1 MNLINNEQ
9 KMLDILFAKRNKSYG
24 AYAIRSAYGST
35 VFRSLFIVA
44 FTVASSIGLATW
56 LKDNHRTDHETGQIV
71 LPDST
76 IVTICELKDP
86 EEMLAQKKETKTTES
101 GGKKTNDMS
110 TKINDNAVD
119 STKQVVN
126 TDPVN
131 TGTSTIGD
139 PGPSTPSLTG
149 GGGTGTTT
157 SGGGGTGG
165 DPQTFVD
172 ENPEFEGGHAA
183 LLAFVRKNLVYP
195 SAAVEVG
202 KQGTVYAKFV
212 VDETGKVSNI
222 FLQNNL
228 GCGLDDE
235 AMRVLKMIPKF
246 KSPGKMQGKAVKT
259 YYQIPIKFKLG

>member
-1 MNLINNEQ
+1 MSFINNEQ
-9 KMLDILFAKRNKSYG
+9 KMLDILFAKRNRSYG

-35 VFRSLFIVA
+35 VFRSLFIVMI
-44 FTVASSIGLATW
+44 TVATSAGLAHW
-56 LKDNHRTDHETGQIV
+56 LKGNHGAAHEIGQVIDQDSMRVVPFDIKKDEV
-71 LPDST
+71 L
-76 IVTICELKDP
+76 
-86 EEMLAQKKETKTTES
+86 AAKKEETKTEAS
-101 GGKKTNDMS
+101 SAKKTDALS
-110 TKINDNAVD
+110 TKINDHATD
-119 STKQVVN
+119 SVKQVVN
-126 TDPVN
+126 NDPVG
-131 TGTSTIGD
+131 TGTTTIGD
-139 PGPSTPSLTG
+139 PGPTTTSLT

-157 SGGGGTGG
+157 GGGGSGD

-195 SAAVEVG
+195 SAAVELG

>member
-56 LKDNHRTDHETGQIV
+56 LKGNHAAAHEIGQLPIQDSIRVVPYDAKKDPELASNRQETKHETGG
-71 LPDST
+71 
-76 IVTICELKDP
+76 
-86 EEMLAQKKETKTTES
+86 A
-101 GGKKTNDMS
+101 KKTDGVS
-110 TKINDNAVD
+110 TNIDNHAND
-119 STKQVVN
+119 STKQALN
-126 TDPVN
+126 SDPVV
-131 TGTSTIGD
+131 TTTSTIGD

-149 GGGTGTTT
+149 GGTATTAS
-157 SGGGGTGG
+157 SGGGTS
-165 DPQTFVD
+165 DEASIFVD
-172 ENPEFEGGHAA
+172 ESPEFEGGHAA
-183 LLAFVRKNLVYP
+183 LLAFVRNHLVYP
-195 SAAVEVG
+195 NSAIDEH

-228 GCGLDDE
+228 GYGLDDE

-246 KSPGKMQGKAVKT
+246 KSPGKVQGKPVKT